1 MYSCSLFFFSLP
13 LIFIL
18 EAASI
23 SNFLTADIKFSS
35 YSYKKIGLLRFLALA
50 LSLLSASI

>member
-1 MYSCSLFFFSLP
+1 MEEILYVFLFTFFFSLP

-23 SNFLTADIKFSS
+23 SNFLTADINFQVILP
-35 YSYKKIGLLRFLALA
+35 KKLVSFDFYL
-50 LSLLSASI
+50 